1 MIAFLWDESANEDVL
16 RAWRQLIP
24 TCDVLTVHEAQ
35 LSGVSDDEI
44 AGWASEHNRVIVTQ
58 DRSTMPG
65 VVVRRIRSGQFVPGL
80 VVMNLRQLSP
90 GSAAD
95 ELALIAE
102 ASLPGELAN
111 RIVFVPLR

>member
-16 RAWRQLIP
+16 RAWRHDMP
-24 TCDVLTVHEAQ
+24 NCDVLTVHEAQ

-44 AGWASEHNRVIVTQ
+44 ADWARAHDRVIVTQ
-58 DRSTMPG
+58 DRTTMPG
-65 VVVRRIRSGQFVPGL
+65 VVVRRIRSGQFVPGI
-80 VVMNLRQLSP
+80 VVMDLTQLSP
-90 GSAAD
+90 GAAAE

-111 RIVFVPLR
+111 RVVFLPLR